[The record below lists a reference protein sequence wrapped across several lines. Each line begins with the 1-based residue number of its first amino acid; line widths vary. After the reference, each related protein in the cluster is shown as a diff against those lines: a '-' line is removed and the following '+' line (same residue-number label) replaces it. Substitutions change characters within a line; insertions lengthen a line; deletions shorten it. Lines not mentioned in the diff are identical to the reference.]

1 MSIFGI
7 AKKGFGLLGKKSGTI
22 KSVPIAKNLTKR
34 RADFEDIVKHVDKH
48 GKTAK
53 SSKIKRDAA
62 IKVSNI
68 HTKYEKASSEV
79 KKYNKNLKRKTIGAG
94 AAAIAGTVGA
104 HSAAKH
110 KFPKYKKFM
119 ERNIKIKD
127 GKVKL
132 VPYKKK

>member
-1 MSIFGI
+1 MGIFGI

-62 IKVSNI
+62 IKVSKI
-68 HTKYEKASSEV
+68 HDKYEAIKASG
-79 KKYNKNLKRKTIGAG
+79 KK
-94 AAAIAGTVGA
+94 
-104 HSAAKH
+104 
-110 KFPKYKKFM
+110 
-119 ERNIKIKD
+119 
-127 GKVKL
+127 
-132 VPYKKK
+132 